1 MGKKKSTKKFKGTRY
16 IAQKLTKYYK
26 KRYPKY
32 ADALPKAREVFKN
45 LKDNGDKVILAN
57 IFPLVK
63 SKRKASSKKAPVLE
77 PKLLDLSYYFELVD
91 YPVYISRSPNT
102 VWFTSK
108 LFPSDVEDI
117 EGGTNVDYEQYFRPY
132 VSFINSQKGLTD
144 PEDKR
149 YETQWFITCT
159 PPVYNRA
166 KKRWESK
173 IISTDQNG
181 DEFDYGFKRGTPERK
196 AKKIVSPTIKPKQP
210 TKTPDTPIDV
220 GTPKD
225 TPQKPQANAERVK
238 EIRGLIADLREDAK
252 AGLISKEDYASMVKD
267 LTSKLDKGGSV

>member
-1 MGKKKSTKKFKGTRY
+1 MNCG
-16 IAQKLTKYYK
+16 
-26 KRYPKY
+26 
-32 ADALPKAREVFKN
+32 
-45 LKDNGDKVILAN
+45 ILYG
-57 IFPLVK
+57 IFVYLCRLV
-63 SKRKASSKKAPVLE
+63 AH
-77 PKLLDLSYYFELVD
+77 
-91 YPVYISRSPNT
+91 
-102 VWFTSK
+102 
-108 LFPSDVEDI
+108 
-117 EGGTNVDYEQYFRPY
+117 VDYEQYFRPY

-210 TKTPDTPIDV
+210 
-220 GTPKD
+220 
-225 TPQKPQANAERVK
+225 
-238 EIRGLIADLREDAK
+238 
-252 AGLISKEDYASMVKD
+252 
-267 LTSKLDKGGSV
+267 